1 MVSISDVAHESHVSK
16 MTVSRVINHPEQV
29 SPEIRKDV
37 QRVISQLGYVQNR
50 AGRALA
56 NNRHYN
62 IAFIL
67 LDNVNEIEPYYAHLL
82 MHLTDALRE
91 EGYTLE
97 MRHDRNFDLTN
108 VDGFLICG
116 ARHSDFTV
124 LNNLPIPVVI
134 YGTESGI
141 TSVDIDNQAGTLLAT
156 KLLISQHY
164 QRLLFLGMDIDEPF
178 ATNREM
184 GYRQAM
190 READREVEIYRLPN
204 NEHIVQRFLQ
214 NDDLSAN
221 TGIIAAT
228 DRLGLGALRASR
240 QQGLQV
246 PDDIGIVGFDGI
258 YIHQL
263 AEQPLT
269 TVQQPLKEIA
279 GHMVQ
284 LLLAELS
291 GKTVE
296 SVYVV
301 PKLIHGETT
310 K

>member
-1 MVSISDVAHESHVSK
+1 MVSISDVAHEAHVSK

-291 GKTVE
+291 GKTVK

>member
-1 MVSISDVAHESHVSK
+1 MVSISDVAHEAHVSK

-82 MHLTDALRE
+82 MHLTDVLRE

-141 TSVDIDNQAGTLLAT
+141 TSVDIDNQAGTFLAT
-156 KLLISQHY
+156 KLLINQHY

-240 QQGLQV
+240 QQGFQV

>member
-1 MVSISDVAHESHVSK
+1 MVSISDVAHEAHVSK
-16 MTVSRVINHPEQV
+16 MTVSRVINYPEQV

>member
-1 MVSISDVAHESHVSK
+1 
-16 MTVSRVINHPEQV
+16 
-29 SPEIRKDV
+29 
-37 QRVISQLGYVQNR
+37 
-50 AGRALA
+50 
-56 NNRHYN
+56 
-62 IAFIL
+62 
-67 LDNVNEIEPYYAHLL
+67 
-82 MHLTDALRE
+82 
-91 EGYTLE
+91 
-97 MRHDRNFDLTN
+97 
-108 VDGFLICG
+108 
-116 ARHSDFTV
+116 
-124 LNNLPIPVVI
+124 
-134 YGTESGI
+134 
-141 TSVDIDNQAGTLLAT
+141 
-156 KLLISQHY
+156 
-164 QRLLFLGMDIDEPF
+164 EPF

>member
-1 MVSISDVAHESHVSK
+1 MVSISDVAHEAHVSK

-240 QQGLQV
+240 QQGIQV

>member
-1 MVSISDVAHESHVSK
+1 MVSISDVAHEAHVSK

-108 VDGFLICG
+108 IDGFLICG

-190 READREVEIYRLPN
+190 HEDGREVEIYRLPN

>member
-1 MVSISDVAHESHVSK
+1 MVSISDVAHEAHVSK

-29 SPEIRKDV
+29 SSEIRKDV

-116 ARHSDFTV
+116 ARHSDFAV
-124 LNNLPIPVVI
+124 LHNLPIPVVI

-141 TSVDIDNQAGTLLAT
+141 TSVDIDNKAGTLLAT
-156 KLLISQHY
+156 KLLISQKY

-190 READREVEIYRLPN
+190 HEAGREVEIYRLPN
-204 NEHIVQRFLQ
+204 NEYIVQRFLQ